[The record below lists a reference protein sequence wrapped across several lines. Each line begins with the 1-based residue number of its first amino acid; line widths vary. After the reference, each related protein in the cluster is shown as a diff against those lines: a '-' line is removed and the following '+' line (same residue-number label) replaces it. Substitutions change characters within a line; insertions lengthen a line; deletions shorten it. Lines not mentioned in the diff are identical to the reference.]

1 VAPSTGLQRLIRHHI
16 EYGQSGRR
24 VQKKKHAVGGWGVSP
39 SPSTHPLKRGVL
51 RQPSLAWLPLPEQP
65 QDDTDGDQ
73 ADEAIVAHR
82 LNHGD
87 EIADNVA
94 R

>member
-1 VAPSTGLQRLIRHHI
+1 M
-16 EYGQSGRR
+16 
-24 VQKKKHAVGGWGVSP
+24 
-39 SPSTHPLKRGVL
+39 
-51 RQPSLAWLPLPEQP
+51 SLAWLPLPEQP

-94 R
+94 RYEADRPAEQDLEYNAESNQQQAKLNDLAEPTP

>member
-1 VAPSTGLQRLIRHHI
+1 MYLLVAYRPPV
-16 EYGQSGRR
+16 RR
-24 VQKKKHAVGGWGVSP
+24 ELGVSP
-39 SPSTHPLKRGVL
+39 QPVNPSPQTRGL
-51 RQPSLAWLPLPEQP
+51 RQLLLAWLPLPEQP

-73 ADEAIVAHR
+73 ADEAIVAHH
-82 LNHGD
+82 LNHAD